1 MQFDQTFLSGLYII
15 NLDLFTDER
24 GWFAR
29 TYCKREFEHI
39 GHHKEWVQMNHSF
52 TKEKGA
58 LRGLHYQYP
67 PFNEAK
73 LIRCISGSI
82 YDVAVD
88 IRKDSP
94 TFLKWY
100 GTELS
105 VENKKMIY
113 IPEGFAH
120 GFQALTNDC
129 EIMYHHTDF
138 YTQDAEGGIK
148 YDDPFVKINWPL
160 AINGVSERDQK
171 HPYLSENFK
180 GI

>member
-29 TYCKREFEHI
+29 TYCKREFEQI
-39 GHHKEWVQMNHSF
+39 GHHKEWVQINHSF
-52 TKEKGA
+52 TKQKA
-58 LRGLHYQYP
+58 TLRGLHFQYP
-67 PFNEAK
+67 PFGEAK

-94 TFLKWY
+94 TFLKWF
-100 GTELS
+100 GIELS
-105 VENKKMIY
+105 SENKKMIY

-120 GFQALTNDC
+120 GFQALSNDC
-129 EIMYHHTDF
+129 EIMYFHTGF
-138 YTQDAEGGIK
+138 YTPDAEGGIK
-148 YDDPFVKINWPL
+148 YDDPLIKINWPFL
-160 AINGVSERDQK
+160 IREISERDQK
-171 HPYLSENFK
+171 HLYLSETFK